1 LESKKSRMK
10 TPSPKKKE
18 YAGDDIPSVSPILR
32 IIKNSSPTDFCKNYE
47 KN

>member
-1 LESKKSRMK
+1 MK

-32 IIKNSSPTDFCKNYE
+32 IIKNSSSPTAFCKNYNE
-47 KN
+47 S